1 MIKDIKM
8 ITGGMCETNSYII
21 SDENG
26 VCVIVDPEG
35 RADVYTRYIES
46 NALKPEAILLTHA
59 HFDHIGAMEPLR
71 KEYSVKVYAGER
83 EKAVLNDPRINL
95 TSMIGQGRSF
105 EADVYLSD
113 GEEFT
118 IGSMTFKTVYT
129 PGHTCGSVVYLI
141 DGVMI
146 AGDTLFMGSC
156 GRTDFPTGD
165 WGKMNESL
173 QMLKNLEG
181 DYRVLS
187 GHGPETTLERERRTN
202 MFMNYK
208 LFAKQTGLLSEK
220 NRRQAF
226 FRAVFNG

>member
-141 DGVMI
+141 DRVMI

-187 GHGPETTLERERRTN
+187 GHGSETTLERERRTN
-202 MFMNYK
+202 MFMN
-208 LFAKQTGLLSEK
+208 
-220 NRRQAF
+220 
-226 FRAVFNG
+226 

>member
-95 TSMIGQGRSF
+95 TSMIGHGRSF

-129 PGHTCGSVVYLI
+129 PGHTCGSVCYLI
-141 DGVMI
+141 DDVMI

-202 MFMNYK
+202 MFMN
-208 LFAKQTGLLSEK
+208 
-220 NRRQAF
+220 
-226 FRAVFNG
+226 

>member
-129 PGHTCGSVVYLI
+129 PGHTCGSVCYLI
-141 DGVMI
+141 DDVMI

-173 QMLKNLEG
+173 QMLKNLDG

-202 MFMNYK
+202 MFMN
-208 LFAKQTGLLSEK
+208 
-220 NRRQAF
+220 
-226 FRAVFNG
+226 

>member
-141 DGVMI
+141 DRVMI

-156 GRTDFPTGD
+156 GRTDFPRATG
-165 WGKMNESL
+165 
-173 QMLKNLEG
+173 
-181 DYRVLS
+181 
-187 GHGPETTLERERRTN
+187 
-202 MFMNYK
+202 
-208 LFAKQTGLLSEK
+208 AK
-220 NRRQAF
+220 
-226 FRAVFNG
+226 

>member
-118 IGSMTFKTVYT
+118 IGSMTFRTMYT
-129 PGHTCGSVVYLI
+129 PGHTCGSVCYLI
-141 DGVMI
+141 DDVMI

-202 MFMNYK
+202 MFMN
-208 LFAKQTGLLSEK
+208 
-220 NRRQAF
+220 
-226 FRAVFNG
+226 

>member
-71 KEYSVKVYAGER
+71 KEYSIKVYAGER

-202 MFMNYK
+202 MFMN
-208 LFAKQTGLLSEK
+208 
-220 NRRQAF
+220 
-226 FRAVFNG
+226 

>member
-118 IGSMTFKTVYT
+118 IGSMTFRTMYT
-129 PGHTCGSVVYLI
+129 PGHTCGSVCYLI
-141 DGVMI
+141 DDVMI

-173 QMLKNLEG
+173 QMLKNLDG

-202 MFMNYK
+202 MFMN
-208 LFAKQTGLLSEK
+208 
-220 NRRQAF
+220 
-226 FRAVFNG
+226 

>member
-83 EKAVLNDPRINL
+83 EKTVLNDPRINL

-141 DGVMI
+141 DRVMI

-173 QMLKNLEG
+173 QMLKNLDG

-202 MFMNYK
+202 MFMN
-208 LFAKQTGLLSEK
+208 
-220 NRRQAF
+220 
-226 FRAVFNG
+226 

>member
-1 MIKDIKM
+1 MRIDNER
-8 ITGGMCETNSYII
+8 TG
-21 SDENG
+21 
-26 VCVIVDPEG
+26 
-35 RADVYTRYIES
+35 R
-46 NALKPEAILLTHA
+46 
-59 HFDHIGAMEPLR
+59 
-71 KEYSVKVYAGER
+71 KVYAGER

-173 QMLKNLEG
+173 QMLKNLDG

-202 MFMNYK
+202 MFMN
-208 LFAKQTGLLSEK
+208 
-220 NRRQAF
+220 
-226 FRAVFNG
+226 

>member
-118 IGSMTFKTVYT
+118 IGSMTFRTMYT
-129 PGHTCGSVVYLI
+129 PGHTCGSVCYLI
-141 DGVMI
+141 DDVMI

-173 QMLKNLEG
+173 QMLKNLKG

-202 MFMNYK
+202 MFMN
-208 LFAKQTGLLSEK
+208 
-220 NRRQAF
+220 
-226 FRAVFNG
+226 

>member
-202 MFMNYK
+202 MFMN
-208 LFAKQTGLLSEK
+208 
-220 NRRQAF
+220 
-226 FRAVFNG
+226 

>member
-1 MIKDIKM
+1 MIKNIKTF
-8 ITGGMCETNSYII
+8 IGGMCETNSYIL

-35 RADVYTRYIES
+35 RAESYI
-46 NALKPEAILLTHA
+46 NYIKDNGLRPEAILLTHA

-71 KEYSVKVYAGER
+71 KEYSIKVYAGEK
-83 EKAVLNDPRINL
+83 EKPVLNDPGINL
-95 TSMIGQGRSF
+95 TMMIGAGRSF
-105 EADVYLSD
+105 EADVYVSD

-118 IGSMTFKTVYT
+118 IGSMKFRTLYT
-129 PGHTCGSVVYLI
+129 PGHTCGSVCYII
-141 DGVMI
+141 DDVMI

-165 WGKMNESL
+165 WARMNESL
-173 QMLKNLEG
+173 QMLPNMEG

-202 MFMNYK
+202 MFM
-208 LFAKQTGLLSEK
+208 
-220 NRRQAF
+220 R
-226 FRAVFNG
+226 

>member
-95 TSMIGQGRSF
+95 TSMIGQGRRF

-141 DGVMI
+141 DRVMI

-202 MFMNYK
+202 MFMN
-208 LFAKQTGLLSEK
+208 
-220 NRRQAF
+220 
-226 FRAVFNG
+226 

>member
-1 MIKDIKM
+1 MITKGQGEAEMIKDIKM

-141 DGVMI
+141 DRVMI

-202 MFMNYK
+202 MFMN
-208 LFAKQTGLLSEK
+208 
-220 NRRQAF
+220 
-226 FRAVFNG
+226 

>member
-141 DGVMI
+141 DRVMI

-187 GHGPETTLERERRTN
+187 GHGPETTLERERQTN
-202 MFMNYK
+202 MFMN
-208 LFAKQTGLLSEK
+208 
-220 NRRQAF
+220 
-226 FRAVFNG
+226 

>member
-173 QMLKNLEG
+173 KKIKNLEG

-202 MFMNYK
+202 MFMN
-208 LFAKQTGLLSEK
+208 
-220 NRRQAF
+220 
-226 FRAVFNG
+226 

>member
-129 PGHTCGSVVYLI
+129 PGHTCGSVCYLI
-141 DGVMI
+141 DDVMI

-187 GHGPETTLERERRTN
+187 GHGPETTLDRERRTN
-202 MFMNYK
+202 MFMN
-208 LFAKQTGLLSEK
+208 
-220 NRRQAF
+220 
-226 FRAVFNG
+226 

>member
-83 EKAVLNDPRINL
+83 EKTVINDPRINL
-95 TSMIGQGRSF
+95 TSIIGQGRSF
-105 EADVYLSD
+105 EANVYLSD

-202 MFMNYK
+202 MFMN
-208 LFAKQTGLLSEK
+208 
-220 NRRQAF
+220 
-226 FRAVFNG
+226 

>member
-59 HFDHIGAMEPLR
+59 HFDHSGAMEPLR

-202 MFMNYK
+202 MFMN
-208 LFAKQTGLLSEK
+208 
-220 NRRQAF
+220 
-226 FRAVFNG
+226 

>member
-187 GHGPETTLERERRTN
+187 GHGPETTLERERQTN
-202 MFMNYK
+202 MFMN
-208 LFAKQTGLLSEK
+208 
-220 NRRQAF
+220 
-226 FRAVFNG
+226 

>member
-95 TSMIGQGRSF
+95 TSMIVQGRSF

-141 DGVMI
+141 DRVMI

-173 QMLKNLEG
+173 QMLKNLDG

-202 MFMNYK
+202 MFMN
-208 LFAKQTGLLSEK
+208 
-220 NRRQAF
+220 
-226 FRAVFNG
+226 

>member
-35 RADVYTRYIES
+35 RVDAYTRYIES

-141 DGVMI
+141 DRVMI

-202 MFMNYK
+202 MFMN
-208 LFAKQTGLLSEK
+208 
-220 NRRQAF
+220 
-226 FRAVFNG
+226 

>member
-141 DGVMI
+141 DRVMI

-187 GHGPETTLERERRTN
+187 GHEPETTLERERRTN
-202 MFMNYK
+202 MFMN
-208 LFAKQTGLLSEK
+208 
-220 NRRQAF
+220 
-226 FRAVFNG
+226 

>member
-83 EKAVLNDPRINL
+83 EKTVLNDPRINL

-202 MFMNYK
+202 MFMN
-208 LFAKQTGLLSEK
+208 
-220 NRRQAF
+220 
-226 FRAVFNG
+226 

>member
-173 QMLKNLEG
+173 QMLKNLKG

-187 GHGPETTLERERRTN
+187 GHGPETTLERERRPN
-202 MFMNYK
+202 MFMN
-208 LFAKQTGLLSEK
+208 
-220 NRRQAF
+220 
-226 FRAVFNG
+226 

>member
-95 TSMIGQGRSF
+95 TSMIGQGRSL

-202 MFMNYK
+202 MFMN
-208 LFAKQTGLLSEK
+208 
-220 NRRQAF
+220 
-226 FRAVFNG
+226 

>member
-141 DGVMI
+141 DRVMI

-173 QMLKNLEG
+173 HMLKNLKG

-202 MFMNYK
+202 MFMN
-208 LFAKQTGLLSEK
+208 
-220 NRRQAF
+220 
-226 FRAVFNG
+226 

>member
-141 DGVMI
+141 DRVMI

-202 MFMNYK
+202 MFMN
-208 LFAKQTGLLSEK
+208 
-220 NRRQAF
+220 
-226 FRAVFNG
+226 

>member
-141 DGVMI
+141 DRVMI

-173 QMLKNLEG
+173 QMLKNLDG

-202 MFMNYK
+202 MFMN
-208 LFAKQTGLLSEK
+208 
-220 NRRQAF
+220 
-226 FRAVFNG
+226 

>member
-83 EKAVLNDPRINL
+83 EKTVLNDPRINL

-129 PGHTCGSVVYLI
+129 PGHTCGSVCYLI
-141 DGVMI
+141 DDVMI

-202 MFMNYK
+202 MFMN
-208 LFAKQTGLLSEK
+208 
-220 NRRQAF
+220 
-226 FRAVFNG
+226 

>member
-83 EKAVLNDPRINL
+83 EKAVLNYPRINL

-141 DGVMI
+141 DRVMI

-173 QMLKNLEG
+173 QMLKNLDG

-202 MFMNYK
+202 MFMN
-208 LFAKQTGLLSEK
+208 
-220 NRRQAF
+220 
-226 FRAVFNG
+226 

>member
-35 RADVYTRYIES
+35 RADVYTRYIEG

-83 EKAVLNDPRINL
+83 EKTVLNDPRINL

-141 DGVMI
+141 DRVMI

-202 MFMNYK
+202 MFMN
-208 LFAKQTGLLSEK
+208 
-220 NRRQAF
+220 
-226 FRAVFNG
+226 

>member
-173 QMLKNLEG
+173 QMLKNLDG

-187 GHGPETTLERERRTN
+187 GHGPETTLDRERRTN
-202 MFMNYK
+202 MFMN
-208 LFAKQTGLLSEK
+208 
-220 NRRQAF
+220 
-226 FRAVFNG
+226 

>member
-35 RADVYTRYIES
+35 RADVYTRYIER

-202 MFMNYK
+202 MFMN
-208 LFAKQTGLLSEK
+208 
-220 NRRQAF
+220 
-226 FRAVFNG
+226 

>member
-35 RADVYTRYIES
+35 RADAYTRYIES

-173 QMLKNLEG
+173 QMLKNLDG

-202 MFMNYK
+202 MFMN
-208 LFAKQTGLLSEK
+208 
-220 NRRQAF
+220 
-226 FRAVFNG
+226 